1 MYKKET
7 HGQEKNNWR
16 KLQKWNDDR
25 IKNHFK
31 TAIISMIMDLKE
43 NTNLT
48 RTEIADLKNKISKS
62 IYAKYEMKFTEWF

>member
-16 KLQKWNDDR
+16 KPQKWNDDR

>member
-1 MYKKET
+1 
-7 HGQEKNNWR
+7 
-16 KLQKWNDDR
+16 
-25 IKNHFK
+25 
-31 TAIISMIMDLKE
+31 MDLKE